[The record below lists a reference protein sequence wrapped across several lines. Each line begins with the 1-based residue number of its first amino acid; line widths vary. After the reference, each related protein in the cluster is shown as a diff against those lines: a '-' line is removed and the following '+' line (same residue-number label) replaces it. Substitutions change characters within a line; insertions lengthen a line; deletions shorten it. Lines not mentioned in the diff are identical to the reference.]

1 MGLFLPRTYV
11 ARQQMAAVA
20 KRKQRA
26 AELKRHATA
35 VIQAAYPEHLF
46 HLEVDE
52 NYGHVI
58 IDHPL
63 LAHSKA
69 RYFCRWS
76 DYDEGRGVVKL
87 AGEILER
94 VNIRRGEL
102 KNYEQYDEA
111 AGLAKTQFNAR

>member
-1 MGLFLPRTYV
+1 MGLFLPRSYV
-11 ARQQMAAVA
+11 ARQQMAAIT

-46 HLEVDE
+46 HLEVNEDF
-52 NYGHVI
+52 GHII

-69 RYFCRWS
+69 RYFCRFD
-76 DYDEGRGVVKL
+76 DYDQGRGVVKL
-87 AGEILER
+87 AGEVLER

-102 KNYEQYDEA
+102 KYFEEYDEVEA
-111 AGLAKTQFNAR
+111 LAKTQFQTR